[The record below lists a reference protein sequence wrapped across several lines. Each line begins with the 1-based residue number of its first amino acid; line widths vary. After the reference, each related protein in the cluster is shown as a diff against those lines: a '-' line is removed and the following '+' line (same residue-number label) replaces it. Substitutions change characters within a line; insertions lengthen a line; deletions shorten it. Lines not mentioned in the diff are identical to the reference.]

1 MISFSLQPY
10 ITYLPSQE
18 RVDCCT
24 ASASLIAAEVICN
37 MGRKPRTF
45 SRLYTYYMTRKLQ
58 DRQGLRGAD
67 LETTFKS
74 LSIYGA
80 ASERLWSFSNHRVDV
95 EPQMPVIEDAVHYK
109 LESYESIAHSQ
120 FREALNNGIP
130 IVFGMFTGR
139 KFWKLNSTLETQ
151 DYEPVNETSNRPS
164 KGHAVTCIG
173 YNDSINGGS
182 WIIANSMG
190 PKWGDRGYGA
200 IPYSCNVDIAEAFI
214 ITRFAGI
221 TAGLKISS
229 N

>member
-1 MISFSLQPY
+1 MQPY

-24 ASASLIAAEVICN
+24 ASASLIAAELIC
-37 MGRKPRTF
+37 GIECKPRVF

-58 DRQGLRGAD
+58 GREGLKGAD

-74 LSIYGA
+74 LSSYGA
-80 ASERLWSFSNHRVDV
+80 APERFWPFSYQRVDYEPPLFVV
-95 EPQMPVIEDAVHYK
+95 EEAVQNK
-109 LESYESIAHSQ
+109 IGAYEKIDHSQ
-120 FREALNNGIP
+120 FKEALSNGIP

-139 KFWKLNSTLETQ
+139 KFWKLNSSLETQ
-151 DYEPVNETSNRPS
+151 NYEPVNETTNRPS
-164 KGHAVTCIG
+164 RGHAVACVG
-173 YNDSINGGS
+173 FNDSINGGS

-200 IPYSCNVDIAEAFI
+200 IPYACNTDIAEAFI
-214 ITRFAGI
+214 ITKFAGI
-221 TAGLKISS
+221 TAGKKISS